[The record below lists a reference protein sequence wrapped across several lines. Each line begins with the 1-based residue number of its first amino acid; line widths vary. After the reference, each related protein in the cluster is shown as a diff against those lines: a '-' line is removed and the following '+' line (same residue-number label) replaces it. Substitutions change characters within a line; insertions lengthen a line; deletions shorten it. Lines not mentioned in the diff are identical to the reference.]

1 MCKKTITLRIF
12 VWVYEI
18 FRLHFVSLR
27 MTKNLVLKNK
37 TLGLCPNTQQVFS
50 CSEILFG
57 QEFSYEQVHKFPLE
71 MASPPPYILAVCFEN
86 CLRQRRFL
94 RRSQQNGCAAASIF
108 TVYKR
113 FDLNFD
119 KSQRE
124 GVRQIIIYILF
135 IKYIL
140 HIKLIIQLIII
151 ANNMPYF
158 HNFFILCQK
167 HIYNT
172 CLV

>member
-1 MCKKTITLRIF
+1 MKKSHISFGRYGFCVRKIRFFRID
-12 VWVYEI
+12 
-18 FRLHFVSLR
+18 
-27 MTKNLVLKNK
+27 K
-37 TLGLCPNTQQVFS
+37 TLVALPLPILLQPFF
-50 CSEILFG
+50 CSGILLG
-57 QEFSYEQVHKFPLE
+57 QEFSYGQVHKFPLE

-94 RRSQQNGCAAASIF
+94 RRSQQNGYAAAIF
-108 TVYKR
+108 AVYKR
-113 FDLNFD
+113 LDLNFD

>member
-1 MCKKTITLRIF
+1 MVWRIALLPK
-12 VWVYEI
+12 VTHI
-18 FRLHFVSLR
+18 LSFRLHFVSLR

-50 CSEILFG
+50 CSEILLV

-86 CLRQRRFL
+86 
-94 RRSQQNGCAAASIF
+94 AAAIF
-108 TVYKR
+108 AVYKR
-113 FDLNFD
+113 LDLNFD
-119 KSQRE
+119 KSQRD

-172 CLV
+172 CLA

>member
-94 RRSQQNGCAAASIF
+94 RRSQQNGYAAASIF
-108 TVYKR
+108 AIPKR
-113 FDLNFD
+113 FNRNF
-119 KSQRE
+119 SQNR
-124 GVRQIIIYILF
+124 
-135 IKYIL
+135 KYKHPSNQNL
-140 HIKLIIQLIII
+140 SFF
-151 ANNMPYF
+151 YF
-158 HNFFILCQK
+158 FLCC
-167 HIYNT
+167 
-172 CLV
+172 CLLSLYKV

>member
-1 MCKKTITLRIF
+1 MQPF
-12 VWVYEI
+12 
-18 FRLHFVSLR
+18 F
-27 MTKNLVLKNK
+27 
-37 TLGLCPNTQQVFS
+37 
-50 CSEILFG
+50 CSGILFC
-57 QEFSYEQVHKFPLE
+57 QEFSYGQVHKLPSGT
-71 MASPPPYILAVCFEN
+71 ASLPPYILAVCFEN

-94 RRSQQNGCAAASIF
+94 RRSQQNGYAAAAIF
-108 TVYKR
+108 AVYKR
-113 FDLNFD
+113 LDLNFD

>member
-1 MCKKTITLRIF
+1 MCKKTINLRIF

-37 TLGLCPNTQQVFS
+37 TLGLCPNTQQVLS
-50 CSEILFG
+50 CSEILLG

-86 CLRQRRFL
+86 
-94 RRSQQNGCAAASIF
+94 AAAVF
-108 TVYKR
+108 AVYKML
-113 FDLNFD
+113 DLNFD